1 MNSAEDEH
9 SQLYKNIKD
18 KIKEKYKK
26 KTEEKIE
33 EVKRSERKRLEKQ
46 SQDEID
52 RISLDLKIKEQEM
65 KNILRTQ
72 EHENNQ
78 IGHLT
83 KVMTRR
89 FFLKND

>member
-18 KIKEKYKK
+18 KIKQKYKK

-33 EVKRSERKRLEKQ
+33 EVKHSERKRIEKQ

-52 RISLDLKIKEQEM
+52 RITLELRIKEQEL
-65 KNILRTQ
+65 KNVHRTQ

-78 IGHLT
+78 LGQLQ
-83 KVMTRR
+83 KVR
-89 FFLKND
+89 

>member
-18 KIKEKYKK
+18 KIKQKYKK

-33 EVKRSERKRLEKQ
+33 EVKYSERKRIEKQ

-52 RISLDLKIKEQEM
+52 RITLELRIKEQEL
-65 KNILRTQ
+65 KNIQRTQ
-72 EHENNQ
+72 ENENNQ
-78 IGHLT
+78 LGHLQ
-83 KVMTRR
+83 KVR
-89 FFLKND
+89 